1 MSGASAFGSASC
13 GTFSSS
19 TMMVMMTAI
28 TPSLKA
34 SSLPLVMRPPLV
46 YSDRGLKI
54 GGQFPR
60 EPGRR
65 YFLASAGVLAG
76 PERREIA
83 GAFAFGPGAQ
93 GGEGG
98 VARGL
103 ALQRRAMHRARGGF
117 RAKQISRSDLHA
129 RRAERHG
136 RRDAPCIGDAARG
149 DDRELHRAHDLR
161 QQRKRAEL
169 GAQIIRKEH
178 AAMPAR
184 PQALRDD
191 GIHPVRLEP
200 ERFFDGGR

>member
-60 EPGRR
+60 EPGGR
-65 YFLASAGVLAG
+65 YFLATAGVLAG

-93 GGEGG
+93 GGDGGGGQGKRRRG
-98 VARGL
+98 VA
-103 ALQRRAMHRARGGF
+103 
-117 RAKQISRSDLHA
+117 D
-129 RRAERHG
+129 RAERSEEHTS
-136 RRDAPCIGDAARG
+136 
-149 DDRELHRAHDLR
+149 ELQSHVNL
-161 QQRKRAEL
+161 
-169 GAQIIRKEH
+169 
-178 AAMPAR
+178 
-184 PQALRDD
+184 
-191 GIHPVRLEP
+191 VCRLLLEKK
-200 ERFFDGGR
+200 

>member
-34 SSLPLVMRPPLV
+34 SSLPLVMRSPLV

-93 GGEGG
+93 GGDGGGGQGKRGHSVADRAERSHRMVHDSAGGPAREEVRERG

-129 RRAERHG
+129 GRA
-136 RRDAPCIGDAARG
+136 
-149 DDRELHRAHDLR
+149 
-161 QQRKRAEL
+161 
-169 GAQIIRKEH
+169 
-178 AAMPAR
+178 
-184 PQALRDD
+184 
-191 GIHPVRLEP
+191 
-200 ERFFDGGR
+200 